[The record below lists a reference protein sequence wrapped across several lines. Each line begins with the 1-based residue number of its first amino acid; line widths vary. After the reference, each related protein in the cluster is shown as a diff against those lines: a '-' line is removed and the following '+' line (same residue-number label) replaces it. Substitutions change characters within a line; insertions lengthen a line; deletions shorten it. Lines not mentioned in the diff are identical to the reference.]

1 MKAAPSFL
9 QDKEIDNLGDQR
21 QIRLKGSLQDRHSE
35 RGDKLEISSMNAEQ
49 LPGSPDLNSSRKNNE
64 LEIKQPEPVIL
75 QNPDKLGSDL
85 ASLTEE
91 DRINLKLVTTIQ
103 YLVIVQPITGLIS
116 ACVGLALLATL
127 ELQIWEYFGV
137 LYVGLILAVV
147 FCLVEIRLVSRLISS
162 DFKPAVL
169 YNLIN
174 KVIYGCSGALLM
186 ALVASPT
193 SSTLLI
199 GFLATQAVHMCFYI
213 WACWYRAKKEID
225 QYVGR

>member
-1 MKAAPSFL
+1 
-9 QDKEIDNLGDQR
+9 
-21 QIRLKGSLQDRHSE
+21 
-35 RGDKLEISSMNAEQ
+35 MNAEQ
-49 LPGSPDLNSSRKNNE
+49 LPGSPDPNSSNKNRVPTPRK
-64 LEIKQPEPVIL
+64 QEPVV
-75 QNPDKLGSDL
+75 QPNPDNLAFDL

-103 YLVIVQPITGLIS
+103 YLVIVQPITGLIA

-127 ELQIWEYFGV
+127 ELKTWEHFGV
-137 LYVGLILAVV
+137 LYVGLIFAVV

-162 DFKPAVL
+162 DFKPAVW
-169 YNLIN
+169 YNFIN
-174 KVIYGCSGALLM
+174 KVIYGCSGALLV
-186 ALVASPT
+186 ALAASPT

-199 GFLATQAVHMCFYI
+199 GFLATQAFHLCFYI